1 MSRNPITHLA
11 LPLAAALIALA
22 CGSDPSAPPAVHRA
36 GASALS
42 PLLAAAAADSPHFI
56 DAAVGAPAIA
66 NPVVSFYA
74 KRGVDREAFMYYK
87 SRPGQN
93 DSTVFVRFRV
103 PKRSLA
109 FRPDGT
115 PFLPGDS
122 ILITMTLV
130 DTVHLEV
137 DFQPAGLVFSTRD
150 PAKLKMSFLEADKDL
165 NNDGVVNRIDA
176 RLQRRLAIW
185 KRELSTDPWLKQA
198 SVVSVINHEVESYVG
213 GFTSY
218 LIAW

>member
-1 MSRNPITHLA
+1 
-11 LPLAAALIALA
+11 
-22 CGSDPSAPPAVHRA
+22 VHRA
-36 GASALS
+36 GATALS

-56 DAAVGAPAIA
+56 DAAAGAPAIA

-74 KRGVDREAFMYYK
+74 KLGVDREAFMYYA
-87 SRPGQN
+87 SRPGQV
-93 DSTVFVRFRV
+93 DSTDFVRFRV

-109 FRPDGT
+109 FRPNGT

-122 ILITMTLV
+122 ILITMTLA
-130 DTVHLEV
+130 DTVHLAV

-165 NNDGVVNRIDA
+165 NNDGVVNSIDT
-176 RLQRRLAIW
+176 RLQRRLAVW
-185 KRELSTDPWLKQA
+185 RRELSSDPWLKQA
-198 SVVSVINHEVESYVG
+198 SVVSVGSHEVESYVG

>member
-1 MSRNPITHLA
+1 
-11 LPLAAALIALA
+11 
-22 CGSDPSAPPAVHRA
+22 
-36 GASALS
+36 
-42 PLLAAAAADSPHFI
+42 
-56 DAAVGAPAIA
+56 
-66 NPVVSFYA
+66 
-74 KRGVDREAFMYYK
+74 
-87 SRPGQN
+87 
-93 DSTVFVRFRV
+93 
-103 PKRSLA
+103 
-109 FRPDGT
+109 
-115 PFLPGDS
+115 
-122 ILITMTLV
+122 MTLV

-198 SVVSVINHEVESYVG
+198 SVVSAINHEVESYVG

>member
-1 MSRNPITHLA
+1 MSRNPITHLS

-22 CGSDPSAPPAVHRA
+22 CGADPSAPPAVRRA
-36 GASALS
+36 GVPAIS

-74 KRGVDREAFMYYK
+74 KLGVDREAFMYYA
-87 SRPGQN
+87 SRPGQV

-109 FRPDGT
+109 FRPNGT

-165 NNDGVVNRIDA
+165 NNDGVVNIIDA
-176 RLQRRLAIW
+176 RLQLRLAVW
-185 KRELSTDPWLKQA
+185 RRELSTDPWTKQA
-198 SVVSVINHEVESYVG
+198 SVVSVSRHEVESYVG